1 VFYYLED
8 FFSINMVNTIFKG
21 NKGEDPKVF
30 LREYKK
36 VCIGI
41 KLWIVVDQLINLF
54 LKFTLVWIIDNFF
67 ERIMGWHN

>member
-1 VFYYLED
+1 MFYYLED

-67 ERIMGWHN
+67 WKDHGMT